1 MVSCVSV
8 GYDCGQVESVR
19 GMVLR
24 GVIWRGRWGEAL
36 SGEECYRHVEA
47 GKEFSMDDKIKA
59 LQVVNDYIKFDRA
72 SSNVTAAWETVL
84 RYIKSLEK
92 SVK

>member
-1 MVSCVSV
+1 
-8 GYDCGQVESVR
+8 
-19 GMVLR
+19 
-24 GVIWRGRWGEAL
+24 
-36 SGEECYRHVEA
+36 
-47 GKEFSMDDKIKA
+47 MDDKIKA
-59 LQVVNDYIKFDRA
+59 VQVVNDYIRFDRA